1 MSNIKNIKRNPKH
14 ITKIGGQ
21 ALIEGVMMRGPKAV
35 GIAVRKPDGEIELK
49 VDPVENLTTKNNFF
63 KLPLVRGVVA
73 LLEAM
78 VLGTKSLM
86 YSAEFFEE
94 EEEEVKEPNKFD
106 RFIERTFK
114 DKAGDISI
122 YLTVLVSILI
132 SVGLFMLA
140 PTFLTNLFKKGIESS
155 GALSEGQGVIVLNLI
170 EGVIRVMVFLAYVII
185 VSKLEDVK
193 RVFEYHGAE
202 HKTIHCYEA
211 EEELTVANVK
221 KHPILHP
228 RCGTSFLFTV
238 MIISIVVF
246 SFFGWPNPLQRFLTR
261 ILMMPVIAGISY
273 EINRIIGKSTGPVA
287 YALSYPGLL
296 IQKIATTREP
306 DGEQIEVAIEAL
318 KSVLVADKEA
328 DKW

>member
-1 MSNIKNIKRNPKH
+1 MSNIKDLKRDPKH

-21 ALIEGVMMRGPKAV
+21 ALIEGVMMRGTKSVA
-35 GIAVRKPDGEIELK
+35 IAVRKPDGEIELK
-49 VDPVENLTTKNNFF
+49 VDPIENLTTKNKFF
-63 KLPLVRGVVA
+63 KLPFVRGVVA

-94 EEEEVKEPNKFD
+94 EEETKEPSKFD
-106 RFIERTFK
+106 QFIERTLK

-122 YLTVLVSILI
+122 YITVLISILI

-140 PTFLTNLFKKGIESS
+140 PTFVTNLFKNKINSS
-155 GALSEGQGVIVLNLI
+155 IGLNLL
-170 EGVIRVMVFLAYVII
+170 EGVIRVAIFLAYVIL

-202 HKTIHCYEA
+202 HKTIHCYEG
-211 EEELTVANVK
+211 EEELTVENVK
-221 KHPILHP
+221 KYPILHP

-246 SFFGWPNPLQRFLTR
+246 SFFGWPNPLERFLSR
-261 ILMMPVIAGISY
+261 IVLMPVIAGISY
-273 EINRIIGKSTGPVA
+273 EINRIIGKSTGKVA

-306 DGEQIEVAIEAL
+306 DAEQIEVAIESL
-318 KSVLVADKEA
+318 KAVLVDDKEA

>member
-1 MSNIKNIKRNPKH
+1 MSNIKDLKRDPKH

-35 GIAVRKPDGEIELK
+35 AIAVRKPDGEIELK
-49 VDPVENLTTKNNFF
+49 VDAIENLTTKNSFF
-63 KLPLVRGVVA
+63 KLPFVRGVVA

-94 EEEEVKEPNKFD
+94 EDEAREPSKFD
-106 RFIERTFK
+106 QFIERTFK

-122 YLTVLVSILI
+122 YITVLISILI

-140 PTFLTNLFKKGIESS
+140 PTFVTNLFKKRIDSS
-155 GALSEGQGVIVLNLI
+155 IGLNLI
-170 EGVIRVMVFLAYVII
+170 EGVIRVVIFLAYVIL

-202 HKTIHCYEA
+202 HKTIHCYEGQ
-211 EEELTVANVK
+211 EELTVENVK
-221 KHPILHP
+221 KYPILHP

-246 SFFGWPNPLQRFLTR
+246 SFFGWPNPLQRFLSR
-261 ILMMPVIAGISY
+261 IVLMPVVAGISY
-273 EINRIIGKSTGPVA
+273 EINRIIGKSTGRLA

-306 DGEQIEVAIEAL
+306 DEEQIQVAIESL
-318 KSVLVADKEA
+318 KAVLVDDKEA